1 MKYLYTKRRFLKH
14 IPLLPFL
21 YGAAVL
27 LVLLDLWVEIYHRIS
42 FPIYGKPYIKRG
54 QYIKTD
60 RHKLKYLNPIQKIN
74 CFYCGYANGLIHY
87 LKKILAET
95 EDYWCGIQH
104 KKSDGF
110 ISPSHHKYF
119 IRFGDES
126 AYHSV
131 FESKKE
137 NKF

>member
-1 MKYLYTKRRFLKH
+1 MKYLYTKHRFLKH
-14 IPLLPFL
+14 IPLLPFI
-21 YGAAVL
+21 YGAVVL
-27 LVLLDLWVEIYHRIS
+27 LVLLDLWIEVYHRVS

-54 QYIKTD
+54 KYIKID
-60 RHKLKYLNPIQKIN
+60 RHKLRYLNPMQKIN
-74 CFYCGYANGLIHY
+74 CAYCGYANGLIRY
-87 LKKILAET
+87 LTKIIAET

-110 ISPSHHKYF
+110 LAPPHHENF
-119 IRFGDES
+119 IRFRDES

-137 NKF
+137 NKL